1 MGKKKSK
8 ETEPESQNDESQTI
22 FSTLFSGEVESSGFA
37 SLFSADNPFRRKQPQ
52 EIRESS
58 IPDEKKGDK
67 RNAENEEGEEET
79 DLPVKTKKSKKEKKL
94 TDSGDEKETI
104 SEAVEESG
112 LVSKRKKRKRDEI
125 ENEYETK
132 KYGSV
137 EMKEKKVGEKR
148 KKADEVADTMVSK
161 EGFDDESKL
170 LRTVF
175 VGNLPLKVKKKV
187 ILKEFSKFGE
197 VESVRIRSVP
207 IVDSKRTRKGAIM
220 LKQINEK
227 ASSVHAYVVFE
238 TEQSAAASLAHN
250 MSLIDGNHVRVDRA
264 CPPRKKQKGHDDTH
278 LYDPKRTV
286 FMGNLPFDVKDEEVY
301 QLFTGKSN
309 LENSIEAVR
318 VIRDPHL
325 NIGKGIAYV
334 LFKTREAA
342 NLVLKKGY
350 LKLRERELRISRVK
364 PDTPSKRKSNP
375 SEAYSPAQKRLQKD
389 KVVTP
394 TPTGKANLSYQGVRA
409 SKSGDDK
416 KTPYQKS
423 SAQTKMRPRGSSSND
438 NKKSGNNSASKER
451 SQKRPA
457 VAARKAKANA
467 KGSKESGG
475 KRFAGTKRKQ
485 ENRTPESFSKKKKTK
500 RF

>member
-8 ETEPESQNDESQTI
+8 VTEPESQNDESQTI

-52 EIRESS
+52 EIKESS

-67 RNAENEEGEEET
+67 RNAENEEEEEET

-207 IVDSKRTRKGAIM
+207 IVD
-220 LKQINEK
+220 
-227 ASSVHAYVVFE
+227 V
-238 TEQSAAASLAHN
+238 
-250 MSLIDGNHVRVDRA
+250 
-264 CPPRKKQKGHDDTH
+264 
-278 LYDPKRTV
+278 
-286 FMGNLPFDVKDEEVY
+286 
-301 QLFTGKSN
+301 
-309 LENSIEAVR
+309 
-318 VIRDPHL
+318 
-325 NIGKGIAYV
+325 
-334 LFKTREAA
+334 
-342 NLVLKKGY
+342 
-350 LKLRERELRISRVK
+350 
-364 PDTPSKRKSNP
+364 
-375 SEAYSPAQKRLQKD
+375 
-389 KVVTP
+389 
-394 TPTGKANLSYQGVRA
+394 
-409 SKSGDDK
+409 
-416 KTPYQKS
+416 
-423 SAQTKMRPRGSSSND
+423 
-438 NKKSGNNSASKER
+438 
-451 SQKRPA
+451 
-457 VAARKAKANA
+457 
-467 KGSKESGG
+467 
-475 KRFAGTKRKQ
+475 
-485 ENRTPESFSKKKKTK
+485 SFL
-500 RF
+500 

>member
-8 ETEPESQNDESQTI
+8 ETETESLNDESQTKSGI
-22 FSTLFSGEVESSGFA
+22 FSTLFSGEVAEGETSGFA
-37 SLFSADNPFRRKQPQ
+37 SLFSDDNPFRRKKTQ
-52 EIRESS
+52 EIKESS
-58 IPDEKKGDK
+58 SPDENKGDK
-67 RNAENEEGEEET
+67 RNAENEEEGEET
-79 DLPVKTKKSKKEKKL
+79 VLPLKTKKSKKEKKL
-94 TDSGDEKETI
+94 TDSGDEKETN
-104 SEAVEESG
+104 SETG

-137 EMKEKKVGEKR
+137 EKKKVGEKR

-238 TEQSAAASLAHN
+238 TEQSAEASLAHN

-264 CPPRKKQKGHDDTH
+264 CPPRKKQKGQDDAH

-342 NLVLKKGY
+342 NLVIKKGY

-364 PDTPSKRKSNP
+364 PDAMPSKRKSN
-375 SEAYSPAQKRLQKD
+375 PAQKRLQKD

-416 KTPYQKS
+416 KSPYQKS
-423 SAQTKMRPRGSSSND
+423 PAQAKMRPRGSSSNED
-438 NKKSGNNSASKER
+438 NKKSGNNSALKQR

-457 VAARKAKANA
+457 VAARKAKANS